1 MYYSVRI
8 TKIRKIDF
16 LLFLYIPS
24 FFTFGWTWLR
34 EKYCFPLNFSL
45 HGIDTSRYGWK
56 FFFIYFS
63 SFLKCKF
70 KVIRTLFNFIYEI
83 MFILFAVTNK
93 KYTLRSPKTKY
104 HKLRRR
110 RDIPWG
116 CLLYQFIHSSFLSK
130 PATQFIHNPT
140 QNTLNILVLTI
151 FFLYMDPKKVNT
163 E

>member
-1 MYYSVRI
+1 
-8 TKIRKIDF
+8 
-16 LLFLYIPS
+16 
-24 FFTFGWTWLR
+24 
-34 EKYCFPLNFSL
+34 
-45 HGIDTSRYGWK
+45 
-56 FFFIYFS
+56 
-63 SFLKCKF
+63 
-70 KVIRTLFNFIYEI
+70 

-130 PATQFIHNPT
+130 PATKFIHNAEHT
-140 QNTLNILVLTI
+140 EYFSFNDI
-151 FFLYMDPKKVNT
+151 FLIWIQKKVNT